1 MDNRELENK
10 IDFLKTQLEQRENQL
25 KAYKSIKAD
34 IEKLEKAAK
43 TASVSSLQVLKK
55 LEGLD
60 EDFYDGKYIKN
71 LHIKSPK
78 PKTEYIIEGYIA
90 LIDQIESDL
99 KSDYS
104 S

>member
-1 MDNRELENK
+1 MYRILLFMIYIFIFLVGCSDMDNRELENK

-60 EDFYDGKYIKN
+60 YGFG
-71 LHIKSPK
+71 
-78 PKTEYIIEGYIA
+78 
-90 LIDQIESDL
+90 
-99 KSDYS
+99 
-104 S
+104 